1 MKKLHSKHLKQLEY
15 FCAIVNHGGVS
26 NATAATGL
34 TQPALS
40 NMLIDLERELGITL
54 CLRGRGGFE
63 LTHEGRLVYQQAIE
77 LDNALIDYAS
87 KLQGIRTA
95 LSGQVRIG
103 CLNDTVSFKQSS
115 LIRTI
120 EQFYTLSD
128 DVEVQLTI
136 QDYKEL
142 KRLFDDKLIDMFIA
156 TIPETDSYDEN
167 VLTPLD
173 RETSY
178 LYARQDLAHYIKE
191 QNYKFSGIRIN
202 DCNLPVHRIHSLL
215 NITSKSGAHIV
226 NRSNLESALITT
238 LAGTHVSFL
247 PDHLVEQTR
256 FEHELVALKPEQWY
270 FVDQFFAIS
279 HPTQLGTAALEF
291 QRILIEESEIKNKT
305 LNI

>member
-1 MKKLHSKHLKQLEY
+1 MKKINSKHLKQLQY
-15 FCAIVNHGGVS
+15 FCEIVNQGGVS
-26 NATAATGL
+26 NATESTGL

-40 NMLIDLERELGITL
+40 NMLIDLERELGVTL

-77 LDNALIDYAS
+77 LDNTLVDYAS
-87 KLQGIRTA
+87 KLQGIRTS

-103 CLNDTVSFKQSS
+103 CLNDTVSFNQSP

-120 EQFYTLSD
+120 QQFYALSD

-142 KRLFDDKLIDMFIA
+142 KRLFEDKLIDMFIA
-156 TIPETDSYDEN
+156 TIPETDSYDAN
-167 VLTPLD
+167 ALTPLD

-178 LYARQDLAHYIKE
+178 LYARQDLAEQLKDRHYD
-191 QNYKFSGIRIN
+191 FTDIRIN
-202 DCNLPVHRIHSLL
+202 DCNLPVHRIYSLL
-215 NITSKSGAHIV
+215 DISSQSGAHIV

-291 QRILIEESEIKNKT
+291 KKILTQESEIKNKT
-305 LNI
+305 LAI

>member
-1 MKKLHSKHLKQLEY
+1 MRKIHAKHLKQLQY
-15 FCAIVNHGGVS
+15 FCEIVNQGGIS
-26 NATAATGL
+26 NATEVTGL

-40 NMLIDLERELGITL
+40 NMLIDLERELGVTL

-77 LDNALIDYAS
+77 LDNTLSHYAS

-95 LSGQVRIG
+95 ISGQVRIG
-103 CLNDTVSFKQSS
+103 CLNDTVSFKQSP
-115 LIRTI
+115 LIKTI
-120 EQFYTLSD
+120 QQFYALSD
-128 DVEVQLTI
+128 EVEVKLTI
-136 QDYKEL
+136 QDYREL
-142 KRLFDDKLIDMFIA
+142 KRQFDDKLIDMFIA

-167 VLTPLD
+167 IITPLD

-178 LYARQDLAHYIKE
+178 LYARTDLAQRIIAN
-191 QNYKFSGIRIN
+191 NYDFKGIRIN
-202 DCNLPVHRIHSLL
+202 DCNAPIHRIYSLL
-215 NITSKSGAHIV
+215 DITSASGARIV

-256 FEHELVALKPEQWY
+256 FEGELVALKPDRWY
-270 FVDQFFAIS
+270 FIDQFFAIS

-291 QRILIEESEIKNKT
+291 QKILIEESELKNKT
-305 LNI
+305 RNM